1 MNLEQMLIP
10 LLLTFLAG
18 ISTGIGSLIS
28 FFIKDFKKSYLYFS
42 LGLSAGVMIYVSFTE
57 LLSVSVREIGFL
69 YANLAFF
76 AGIVFI
82 MLIDFLVPH
91 EYIEEHVK
99 TDKKNKRLMTAGI
112 FTALGIAIHNF
123 PEGLAVF
130 VSSMSSISL
139 GIPLAFAIAI
149 HNIPE
154 GIAVAMPIYYATK
167 SKAKAFW
174 YSFLSGIA
182 EPIGALIGALIL
194 LPFISETILSLTL
207 AFVGGIMVFISFD
220 ELLPLTFKDEENHIS
235 VFGLIIGMAIMAISL
250 YLL

>member
-1 MNLEQMLIP
+1 MNFDQMIIP
-10 LLLTFLAG
+10 LLLTLLAG

-28 FFIKDFKKSYLYFS
+28 FFIKDFKRSYLYFS
-42 LGLSAGVMIYVSFTE
+42 LGLSAGVMIYVSFAE
-57 LLSVSVREIGFL
+57 LLATSVQDVGFL
-69 YANLAFF
+69 YANLSFF
-76 AGIVFI
+76 GGIIFI
-82 MLIDFLVPH
+82 MLIDFFVPH
-91 EYIEEHVK
+91 EYIEERVK
-99 TDKKNKRLMTAGI
+99 SGKHNKRLMTAGVL
-112 FTALGIAIHNF
+112 TAVGIAIHNF

-130 VSSMSSISL
+130 ISSMSDISL

-154 GIAVAMPIYYATK
+154 GIAVAMPIFYATK

-182 EPIGALIGALIL
+182 EPIGAVIGALIL
-194 LPFISETILSLTL
+194 LPFISDTVLSLTL

-220 ELLPLTFKDEENHIS
+220 ELLPLTFKGEESHIS
-235 VFGLIIGMAIMAISL
+235 VFGLFIGMAIMALSL